1 MLTPSFLGIIGKVLT
16 SVAITHGPLD
26 FMFLPASPHEVVL
39 ELVRSSLQREKKT
52 EGKEERKWLFLSA
65 KKEDLFSKA
74 KLLMLN
80 DIKKEIRELLSL

>member
-1 MLTPSFLGIIGKVLT
+1 MLTPSFLGISGKVLT

-26 FMFLPASPHEVVL
+26 FMFLPASPHGVAL
-39 ELVRSSLQREKKT
+39 ELQRSSLQREKT
-52 EGKEERKWLFLSA
+52 RGKEEREWLFLSA